1 MDNFS
6 IGVDLGG
13 TNLRIAAV
21 DERGR
26 LIEKVTLGTKVS
38 LGRDHVINDMCDAIQ
53 RLAEKYRN
61 AAALLGIGIGV
72 PGIIDMQTGLVRE
85 SPNLPDWV
93 DYPARAAIEQRLKT
107 RVILENDA
115 NVAALGEEWLGAAKD
130 FDDMA
135 MLTLGTGVGGGLVL
149 GGKIWHGMNGMAGE
163 FGHTTVEPE
172 GHPCGCGNRGCL
184 EQYASATAVVRM
196 AKEAIEKDGA
206 SALARAAH
214 ADAEFSAKSIYNL
227 AIQGDEDARRIFRRV
242 GRCLGIVLSA
252 MVNSLNLPIYVIGG
266 GVSGAWEAFSPSI
279 FEELRQ
285 RSMVYAAT
293 APPDPLATNQ
303 GASAHVEPGPGHKT
317 IITRALLGSDAGL
330 YGAARLA
337 MMAETDR

>member
-1 MDNFS
+1 MNDFS

-21 DERGR
+21 DISGH
-26 LIEKVTLGTKVS
+26 LVEKVTLGTKVS
-38 LGRDHVINDMCDAIQ
+38 LGRDHVLNDMCDAIQ
-53 RLAEKYRN
+53 HLSEKYKN
-61 AAALLGIGIGV
+61 SAKMLGIGIGV
-72 PGIIDMQTGLVRE
+72 PGIIDMETGLLRE
-85 SPNLPDWV
+85 SPNLPGWAE
-93 DYPARAAIEQRLKT
+93 YPVRAEIERRLT
-107 RVILENDA
+107 TMVILENDA
-115 NVAALGEEWLGAAKD
+115 NVAAFGEKWLGAAREH
-130 FDDMA
+130 DDMA

-149 GGKIWHGMNGMAGE
+149 GGKIWHGMDGMAGE

-196 AKEAIEKDGA
+196 AREAIAEHSS

-214 ADAEFSAKSIYNL
+214 EDAEFSAKSIFNL
-227 AIQGDEDARRIFRRV
+227 AIQGDEDAKRIFRRV
-242 GRCLGIVLSA
+242 GRAIGIVLSA

-266 GVSGAWEAFSPSI
+266 GVASAWEAFAPSI

-285 RSMVYAAT
+285 RCMVYAAT
-293 APPDPLATNQ
+293 APPDPLAQ
-303 GASAHVEPGPGHKT
+303 GGGASAHVEPGPGRKT

-330 YGAARLA
+330 FGAARLP
-337 MMAETDR
+337 MIAEARR

>member
-1 MDNFS
+1 MNKIS

-21 DERGR
+21 DDQGA
-26 LIEKVTLGTKVS
+26 LVEKVTLGTKVS
-38 LGRDHVINDMCDAIQ
+38 RGRDHVIADMCDAIQ
-53 RLAEKYRN
+53 RMSDKYKN
-61 AAALLGIGIGV
+61 SAPLLGIGVGV

-107 RVILENDA
+107 VVILENDA
-115 NVAALGEEWLGAAKD
+115 NVAALGEKWLGAAKD
-130 FDDMA
+130 FSDMA
-135 MLTLGTGVGGGLVL
+135 MLTLGTGVGGGLVQ
-149 GGKIWHGMNGMAGE
+149 GGKIWRGVNGMGGE

-196 AKEAIEKDGA
+196 AREAIANNGA
-206 SALARAAH
+206 SALARTANS
-214 ADAEFSAKSIYNL
+214 DPEFSAKSIYNL
-227 AIQGDEDARRIFRRV
+227 AIQGDEDALRIFRYV

-252 MVNSLNLPIYVIGG
+252 LVNSLNLPIYVIGG
-266 GVSGAWEAFSPSI
+266 GVSSAWEAFSPAI
-279 FEELRQ
+279 FEELGR
-285 RSMVYAAT
+285 RSFVYAAT
-293 APPDPLATNQ
+293 APPNALTKHE
-303 GASAHVEPGPGHKT
+303 GASAHVKPGPGHKT

-330 YGAARLA
+330 YGAARLP
-337 MMAETDR
+337 MVAEAKR

>member
-1 MDNFS
+1 MNDFS

-21 DERGR
+21 DVNGH
-26 LIEKVTLGTKVS
+26 LVEKVTLGTKVS
-38 LGRDHVINDMCDAIQ
+38 LGRDHVLNDMCDAIQ
-53 RLAEKYRN
+53 HLSEKYKN
-61 AAALLGIGIGV
+61 SAKMLGIGIGV
-72 PGIIDMQTGLVRE
+72 PGIIDMETGLLRE
-85 SPNLPDWV
+85 SPNLPGWAE
-93 DYPARAAIEQRLKT
+93 YPVRAEIERRLT
-107 RVILENDA
+107 TMVILENDA
-115 NVAALGEEWLGAAKD
+115 NVAAFGEKWLGAAKEH
-130 FDDMA
+130 DDMA

-196 AKEAIEKDGA
+196 AREAIAEHSS

-214 ADAEFSAKSIYNL
+214 EDAEFSAKSIYNL
-227 AIQGDEDARRIFRRV
+227 AIQGDEDAKRIFRRV
-242 GRCLGIVLSA
+242 GRAIGIVLSA

-266 GVSGAWEAFSPSI
+266 GVASAWEAFAPSI

-285 RSMVYAAT
+285 RCMVYAAT
-293 APPDPLATNQ
+293 APPDPLAQ
-303 GASAHVEPGPGHKT
+303 GGGASAHVEPGPGRKT

-330 YGAARLA
+330 FGAARLP
-337 MMAETDR
+337 MIAEARR